1 MCKVC
6 TFKWAISCGFVPEVA
21 LWKGGHRQE
30 PQCRRQAALWERRS
44 HWVGKPSWKAS
55 HLRRNH
61 LKPHKDPKALT
72 PSLTVGLTEYQPE
85 ASATESGVGTAKTTD
100 KL

>member
-1 MCKVC
+1 MERGTSARTTVQMSGSFVGEKV
-6 TFKWAISCGFVPEVA
+6 P
-21 LWKGGHRQE
+21 L
-30 PQCRRQAALWERRS
+30 
-44 HWVGKPSWKAS
+44 VGKPSWKAS

-85 ASATESGVGTAKTTD
+85 ASAAESGVGTAKTTD